1 MIVRDHYRGSGI
13 DFFYVNAGDEIA
25 RVEVPSWTSGDEAA
39 LALAHSLVVDQ
50 AQRGRG
56 YPVAL
61 MEAHEK
67 AVINGADRRYF
78 TELVEQ
84 ALYDRDM
91 PVQTSEKA
99 LSKRLRWL

>member
-1 MIVRDHYRGSGI
+1 
-13 DFFYVNAGDEIA
+13 
-25 RVEVPSWTSGDEAA
+25 
-39 LALAHSLVVDQ
+39 
-50 AQRGRG
+50 
-56 YPVAL
+56 

-84 ALYDRDM
+84 AVYDRDM

>member
-1 MIVRDHYRGSGI
+1 MFSRSLLEPGCRAD
-13 DFFYVNAGDEIA
+13 NLGD
-25 RVEVPSWTSGDEAA
+25 TS
-39 LALAHSLVVDQ
+39 HWVS
-50 AQRGRG
+50 
-56 YPVAL
+56 L